1 MCRPVIRVQAG
12 KGKEKQIYEG
22 CPNPKHSHLK
32 LHKDKGCP
40 ECGWKGFIALGK
52 KYIVLRKRRRQKTIT
67 NTI

>member
-1 MCRPVIRVQAG
+1 MSKSVITVQVGRG
-12 KGKEKQIYEG
+12 KNKQIYEG
-22 CPNPKHSHLK
+22 CPNPKHSLLK